1 MFGVKIV
8 ALLALAFVVA
18 ATDLEDGLA
27 IMACARR
34 AINGGVPELN
44 IPTHDPFVVINHNFS
59 WSGTYYVVNR
69 VDIKIHDLTWS
80 DLGTWELE
88 ASQTS
93 RDTDK
98 NAVFDFKLYW
108 KDMKVKGLFD
118 ADEREFIFHQE
129 QHGNFTVDLIESTW
143 SGSISL
149 SKPTKLSNGTVNYVK
164 IDWGIKDVYASIY
177 GLGPL
182 DKPLA
187 AAFGASFKTALNTHV
202 IGNAIG
208 DFIKMRLETI
218 WWNTGKVWDLVQWC
232 KDHPADSTVY

>member
-1 MFGVKIV
+1 MFGGKVV
-8 ALLALAFVVA
+8 ALLALAFVVS

-44 IPTHDPFVVINHNFS
+44 IPTHDPFVVIKHNFS
-59 WSGTYYVVNR
+59 WSGNLYVGTH
-69 VDIKIHDLTWS
+69 VDIKLHDLTWS
-80 DLGTWELE
+80 GLGTWQLR

-98 NAVFDFKLYW
+98 NAVFIFELFW
-108 KDMKVKGLFD
+108 KNMNVKGLFD
-118 ADEREFIFHQE
+118 ADEHEFIFHQE

-143 SGSISL
+143 KGSIDL
-149 SKPTKLSNGTVNYVK
+149 TKPTELSNGTVNHVK
-164 IDWGIKDVYASIY
+164 IDWGIKDVYASID
-177 GLGPL
+177 GLGVL
-182 DKPLA
+182 DRPLA
-187 AAFGASFKTALNTHV
+187 ATIGASFKTALNTHL

-232 KDHPADSTVY
+232 KEHPANSTVY